1 MPSKLNC
8 RFSAESDGEYLDL
21 LSRGPTER
29 FDAYMETLSRETDRL
44 VALIEDLLTISR
56 MDAGTITPEPVEV
69 NLNVIAKGLVDDR
82 CQLYAD
88 RDLDLSLNMD
98 EELPSVLADE
108 KMISQVIANLM
119 TNAMHYTPPGG
130 EIVITTRQE
139 HGDDQAWVTLIVEDT
154 GLGIP
159 DAERSQIFE
168 RFFRG
173 TASREM
179 KVSGTGLGLAIS
191 KEILDRHQGKITL
204 SSNDQEGTAFT
215 IWLPL
220 QDQSST

>member
-1 MPSKLNC
+1 
-8 RFSAESDGEYLDL
+8 
-21 LSRGPTER
+21 
-29 FDAYMETLSRETDRL
+29 METLSRETDRL
-44 VALIEDLLTISR
+44 VALIEDLLAISR

-88 RDLDLSLNMD
+88 RELDLYLNMD
-98 EELPSVLADE
+98 EELPSVLADQ

-130 EIVITTRQE
+130 EIIITTRQE

-173 TASREM
+173 TASRTM

-191 KEILDRHQGKITL
+191 KEILDRHQGKITV

-220 QDQSST
+220 EDQSST